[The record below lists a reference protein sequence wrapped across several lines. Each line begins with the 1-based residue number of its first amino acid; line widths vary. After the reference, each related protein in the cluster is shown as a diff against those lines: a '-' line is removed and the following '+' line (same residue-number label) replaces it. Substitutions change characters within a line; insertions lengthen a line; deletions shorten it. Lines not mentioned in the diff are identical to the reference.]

1 MGIVEISL
9 TAGLTVLLIV
19 VIRALTQSS
28 LPKVCFVVMWELTF
42 LRLLIPASLPLPI
55 LPAQEQSYSG
65 GLVMP
70 QEAKSPP
77 AFYEIPTIAD
87 SAPAGV
93 YEVPQIADYAP
104 AVIQNAPLPK
114 SDPQKGGI
122 SAEKLVKA
130 VWLVG
135 AVMLAAIFGASYL
148 RTLGKFK
155 GAETVEDDGA
165 LETVSD
171 FELKRSVTI
180 KCSGSAGGPLTY
192 GVIRPVIMLPD
203 GWKSLSQND
212 LRLILSHEL
221 THIRRFDSLRKAFCA
236 LALCVHWF
244 NPLVWVMWLLYSRD
258 IEYWCDEGVLKRAGS
273 DKENYAWLLIGM
285 EERKSS
291 GSPLMSRF
299 GRTAAE
305 ERIFNIMKFKKTTL
319 IASVTAL
326 ALVLAIT
333 AAVIATAVTPVPKTS
348 PEPMANVSNSAAED
362 KEVEDKKDT
371 SAVEETEDNSYT
383 SAKSVFEIITEKLPE
398 SPEKLPERALSK
410 KGFVGASLSEGE
422 AVELNDYGYAFELKK
437 GEQVVIEYSQ
447 AYAQN
452 QPVQYGYIKDGEMS
466 PITNCAACNDVS
478 ACSVFVAPED
488 GDYTFYLYNLS
499 DDELVVKT
507 FSAVCLEAP
516 LHTDVELHC
525 WPHNAVTATDSFY
538 TCHRT
543 YLGQTDSMINIGDV
557 IYDGVNELDHHH
569 FEQGQR
575 AVVVL
580 DFRRSIPER
589 FLSMSAGCIIYS
601 GGFLEDGEVRQGIRA
616 RYSLGAPFVYDET
629 CLIFPFVAPETGDY
643 EFHFGKDWEETV
655 FIPGRWVEAEN
666 SGEPYV
672 FGKIT
677 LDEAAFKNAS
687 VIKWTGPLSFDK
699 SDAEILAEMKSA
711 RKPSSVPTKAD
722 PDSQPDAA
730 DTVQDSTTKESPGG
744 NIDYSVYEP
753 YGLLYDSQN
762 RCYTFN
768 GSTVRYFNDPAAGAS
783 FTNYFTGT
791 VDIEA
796 EYDAKNVLIG
806 IKECSKEVYDYHDKK
821 QAAFSKAGRTD
832 TTVQSGTQ
840 SPETQ
845 WFKDY
850 EVYGISYNAE
860 NRSWYYGDERIKVL
874 IDSEKKLVYQTDESG
889 IYLSVVRNEDNIA
902 EIKKI
907 SEADAKGLMNK
918 NNPQDNGE
926 LTTEEL

>member
-9 TAGLTVLLIV
+9 TSGLTVLLIV
-19 VIRALTQSS
+19 IIRALTQSS

-42 LRLLIPASLPLPI
+42 LRLLIPVSLPLPI
-55 LPAQEQSYSG
+55 LPVQEQSYSG

-70 QEAKSPP
+70 QEEESPP
-77 AFYEIPTIAD
+77 AFYEIPSIAD
-87 SAPAGV
+87 SAPSGV
-93 YEVPQIADYAP
+93 YAVPPIADYAP
-104 AVIQNAPLPK
+104 AVTQNAPLPK
-114 SDPQKGGI
+114 SDTQKGGI

-155 GAETVEDDGA
+155 GAETVEDGCA
-165 LETVSD
+165 LETVSG
-171 FELKRSVTI
+171 FGLKRSVTI

-192 GVIRPVIMLPD
+192 GVIHPVIMLPD

-221 THIRRFDSLRKAFCA
+221 IHIRRFDSLRKTFCA

-244 NPLVWVMWLLYSRD
+244 NPLVWVMWVLYSRD
-258 IEYWCDEGVLKRAGS
+258 IEYWCDEGVLKRTGS
-273 DKENYAWLLIGM
+273 GRENYARLLIGM

-291 GSPLMSRF
+291 GSLLMSRF

-326 ALVLAIT
+326 ALVLAIM
-333 AAVIATAVTPVPKTS
+333 AAVIATSVTPVPKTS
-348 PEPMANVSNSAAED
+348 PEPVANVSTTAEEDKDDNSA
-362 KEVEDKKDT
+362 VEDKVDN

-383 SAKSVFEIITEKLPE
+383 SAKSLFEIITEKLPE
-398 SPEKLPERALSK
+398 SPEKLPEKDLSK
-410 KGFVGASLSEGE
+410 KGFVGASLSGGE

-447 AYAQN
+447 AYDQL

-466 PITNCAACNDVS
+466 PITAAAACINES

-499 DDELVVKT
+499 GDELVVKT

-525 WPHNAVTATDSFY
+525 FRYNAVTATDSFY
-538 TCHRT
+538 TFRDT
-543 YLGQTDSMINIGDV
+543 YLGQTDNMINIGDV

-569 FEQGQR
+569 FEKGQR

-580 DFRRSIPER
+580 DFRREIPER
-589 FLSMSAGCIIYS
+589 FLSMSAGCIIYT
-601 GGFLEDGEVRQGIRA
+601 GGCLEDGEVRQGIQA

-629 CLIFPFVAPETGDY
+629 CLIFPFIAPETGDY
-643 EFHFGKDWEETV
+643 EFHFGRDWTET
-655 FIPGRWVEAEN
+655 FLIPGRWVEAEN

-677 LDEAAFKNAS
+677 LNEAAFKNAS
-687 VIKWTGPLSFDK
+687 AIKWTGSLSFDK
-699 SDAEILAEMKSA
+699 SDAELLAEMKA
-711 RKPSSVPTKAD
+711 AEKPASGLTKAYPNSRLD
-722 PDSQPDAA
+722 VPVIYKDGAAASDRYNGDKFGVELDAGESVLILVDLGDEDSEGEEIRKTAE
-730 DTVQDSTTKESPGG
+730 ESAK
-744 NIDYSVYEP
+744 S
-753 YGLLYDSQN
+753 LK
-762 RCYTFN
+762 
-768 GSTVRYFNDPAAGAS
+768 AGAAAMGKKAED
-783 FTNYFTGT
+783 YLG
-791 VDIEA
+791 EA
-796 EYDAKNVLIG
+796 VAFNVLGREYLCYLFTAQRSDDYRFFTVTDSDG
-806 IKECSKEVYDYHDKK
+806 IYYVRQFGVIAESGEKFAVDEMKFV
-821 QAAFSKAGRTD
+821 
-832 TTVQSGTQ
+832 TVTFDS
-840 SPETQ
+840 
-845 WFKDY
+845 D
-850 EVYGISYNAE
+850 GIS
-860 NRSWYYGDERIKVL
+860 DV
-874 IDSEKKLVYQTDESG
+874 
-889 IYLSVVRNEDNIA
+889 SVEGR
-902 EIKKI
+902 
-907 SEADAKGLMNK
+907 
-918 NNPQDNGE
+918 
-926 LTTEEL
+926 